1 MMYNPY
7 SIGRTIY
14 LRAPIIEDVEGRWH
28 QWFSDPEITQYLGDQ
43 NWPNTIE
50 RQKQFFLATQDSQ
63 NRLVLSIVD
72 KKTDVHI
79 GVCNLS
85 AINWVHRF
93 ADLALVIGEK
103 PFRNGQTAI
112 ETISLL
118 LDIAFMRLNLRN
130 VKGNYMD
137 TNLHSELLIKIFGFE
152 ITGRNKALTYFKGQ
166 YLDVIN
172 VQLSQDKWLE
182 RNPGKIGMHLR
193 PEVADSVSE

>member
-7 SIGRTIY
+7 SIGRTLY
-14 LRAPIIEDVEGRWH
+14 LRAPIMEDVEGRWH
-28 QWFSDPEITQYLGDQ
+28 QWFSDPEITQYLGGR

-50 RQKQFFLATQDSQ
+50 HQKEFFLAIQDSQ

-72 KKTDVHI
+72 KKTNEHI

-85 AINWVHRF
+85 SINWVHRY

-103 PFRNGQTAI
+103 QFRNGQVAI

-118 LDIAFMRLNLRN
+118 LEIAFLRLNLRN
-130 VKGNYMD
+130 VKGDYMAA
-137 TNLHSELLIKIFGFE
+137 NLHSDLLIKIFGFE
-152 ITGRNKALTYFKGQ
+152 VTGRNKELYYFRGQ
-166 YLDVIN
+166 YLDSIN

-182 RNPGKIGMHLR
+182 RNPKKIGMRL
-193 PEVADSVSE
+193 SQ